1 MQKAESLATVQVNV
15 WNNMWRNTNE
25 IFAVI
30 TDRTHCTRVGHYMSE
45 IRDLLSGVIQGSNIG
60 PLLFISYINELAEV
74 LGPLFVTAKFFAD
87 DLKVYAE
94 VLTAIDVNCFQSA
107 LDRITAWCNDW
118 QLQIA
123 VNKCSI
129 LCFGPISASVD
140 LHIDG
145 NILPIVSTVKDLGIT
160 FDKNLSSTSH
170 VMSVVFTANQRVNLL
185 LRSFH
190 TRNRTV
196 LVKAYITYV
205 RPILEYGSVRG
216 LVSL

>member
-1 MQKAESLATVQVNV
+1 M
-15 WNNMWRNTNE
+15 
-25 IFAVI
+25 F
-30 TDRTHCTRVGHYMSE
+30 
-45 IRDLLSGVIQGSNIG
+45 
-60 PLLFISYINELAEV
+60 
-74 LGPLFVTAKFFAD
+74 
-87 DLKVYAE
+87 
-94 VLTAIDVNCFQSA
+94 
-107 LDRITAWCNDW
+107 
-118 QLQIA
+118 
-123 VNKCSI
+123 
-129 LCFGPISASVD
+129 D

-205 RPILEYGSVRG
+205 RPILEYGSVVWSPYKTGDISCIEKVQG
-216 LVSL
+216 LSPSVSRASRILFIVIG